1 MIQALREKIV
11 SANLK
16 SRKNNDVTKT
26 IKSHEDA
33 KE

>member
-1 MIQALREKIV
+1 MIQALREKIAL
-11 SANLK
+11 ANLK
-16 SRKNNDVTKT
+16 SRKNNDVMKT